1 MSQQDA
7 IERLIAYRRDLALF
21 GRDNLRLRDKAGDTR
36 PFVLNTT
43 QLALHQQLEQMLAEK
58 GWVRA
63 LVLKGRQQGVSTYVG
78 ARYYQKT
85 SLHKGRNTYILA
97 HEQAA
102 ATNLFNIVDRYQRYN
117 PLAPHVSTSNIKEL
131 VFDRLDST
139 YAVATAGSKE
149 GGRGR
154 SMTYFHGSE
163 VAFWNNAPAH
173 FAASVQSVPLLP
185 GTEVILETT
194 SAGPSGEFYERW
206 MDAEAG
212 KGDYVPIFLPWFLES
227 TNVREPEFGF
237 ELETDPIADGELSE
251 VEVAEMFDLSLPQMA
266 WRRAKIAE
274 LRDYRL
280 FKREYPA
287 DVSEAWSKTDDDTL
301 IPPLLAMRAR
311 KRQRQGYG
319 PKIIGVDPAG
329 GGGDRFA
336 IAMRQGLSCPWI
348 KHRSKVDTL
357 EGAEWVDSIIQA
369 ERPDKVYVDLGA
381 GGGGPA
387 LLSIL
392 RSRRA
397 SYASLLVGVN
407 FGGTSQAKLAN
418 PKRPGPKNRRAEMW
432 MRMGEWLG
440 CEEGVQIPDVAELQ
454 SDLSAPRRKPSIS
467 GDLILESKDD
477 MKARKV
483 RSPDLADA
491 LALTFASL
499 EFIPTSAVPAQSS
512 YGSLDTPVASPVFS
526 QNNDLS
532 GLPDAWMA

>member
-1 MSQQDA
+1 MSTQTA
-7 IERLIAYRRDLALF
+7 VEKLIGYRRDLALF
-21 GRDNLRLRDKAGDTR
+21 GRDNLRLRDKAGVTL
-36 PFVLNTT
+36 PFLMNTT
-43 QLALHQQLEQMLAEK
+43 QLDLHGKLETMLAER
-58 GWVRA
+58 GYVRA

-85 SLHKGRNTYILA
+85 SLYKGRNTYILA

-102 ATNLFNIVDRYQRYN
+102 ATNLFNIVDRYQRHN

-139 YAVATAGSKE
+139 YAVATAGAKE

-154 SMTYFHGSE
+154 SMTFFHGSE

-173 FAASVQSVPLLP
+173 FAASVQAVPLLP

-206 MDAEAG
+206 LDAEAG
-212 KGDYVPIFLPWFLES
+212 KGDYIPIFLPWFLES
-227 TNVREPEFGF
+227 TNVREPEYGF
-237 ELETDPIADGELSE
+237 ELETDPVADGELSE
-251 VEVAEMFDLSLPQMA
+251 AEYKEMFGLSMPQMA

-287 DVSEAWSKTDDDTL
+287 DISEAWSDTGEHEPL
-301 IPPLLAMRAR
+301 IAPLLAMRAR
-311 KRQRQGYG
+311 KRTRQPYG
-319 PKIIGVDPAG
+319 PKILGVDPAG

-336 IAMRQGLSCPWI
+336 IALRQGLCCPWVR
-348 KHRSKVDTL
+348 HRTKVDTL
-357 EGAEWVDSIIQA
+357 EGAEWVDAVIQA
-369 ERPDKVYVDLGA
+369 ERPDRVFIDLGA

-392 RSRRA
+392 RSRRQ
-397 SYASLLVGVN
+397 SYADLLVGVN

-418 PKRPGPKNRRAEMW
+418 PKRPGPKNRRSEMW
-432 MRMGEWLG
+432 MRMGEWLAS
-440 CEEGVQIPDVAELQ
+440 EEGVQIPDIAELQ
-454 SDLSAPRRKPSIS
+454 SDLSGPRRKPSVT
-467 GDLILESKDD
+467 GDLSLESKDD
-477 MKARKV
+477 MKARRV

-499 EFIPTSAVPAQSS
+499 EFLPTNMAPAAAS
-512 YGSLDTPVASPVFS
+512 YGTLDAPVDLNVWSS
-526 QNNDLS
+526 EHLS
-532 GLPDAWMA
+532 GTSDAWMA